1 MGRRHRE
8 LLGGDNIWF
17 APIEYVMVRKLEY
30 FEHSGSDRHLRDI
43 AGMLK
48 VSAEYVDQVE
58 IERLIK
64 ERGLCELWHRANN
77 ISG

>member
-8 LLGGDNIWF
+8 LLGGDDIWF

-58 IERLIK
+58 IEQMVRERALGDAWKQATRL
-64 ERGLCELWHRANN
+64 N
-77 ISG
+77 S